1 MSGASCSNT
10 ISLRDYFLKHF
21 SPNMPQGGNPS
32 TQGPRTRRT
41 ASLGE
46 VSMCTEFCY
55 LLREIWSADSS
66 AGAISPDAFF
76 TTLCKAVPIFRGYQ
90 QQDSQ
95 EFLRFLLDRMHT
107 ELSTKNSNESTVIWR
122 LFRGILWN
130 KVGSGKQMERVGWLS
145 ISSLMGFV
153 GFGTLER
160 KVAIRRERY
169 NVLQSGGN
177 HGKHMLSDT
186 PSLAVV
192 AICVTC
198 LECGNVSDKEDPFLG
213 MYTVARLV
221 DVPLRCF
228 RFILLLYEC
237 SSANAFFPSYHGVD
251 LSLDI
256 PEKFV
261 QRKNKVEQLVHPCT
275 VYDCLEMFTE
285 VEELADTER
294 YECERCKAKQR
305 CTKKFTIKKLPDILC
320 LHLKRFRWSRMSRS
334 KIDTYVAFPIEGL
347 DMSKYSVDDK
357 RNNIYDLFAAVVHH
371 GSGPGSGHYTSYAWN
386 PTASQWFNLNDA
398 KVTTSNGDAIA
409 QEIVYMLFYKRR
421 RIRATARQVELLSLT
436 TPVSTPSS
444 SVASSPVSSPES
456 PSVSVSGL
464 TPPLSGEGGEGGEGD
479 EGDTSEPR
487 EIERAKR
494 GRNDIT
500 ATTPNHTDEDEEA
513 AEGSS
518 GSGIGERSMESV
530 RGIVKRG
537 RGRGRGRGR
546 PRTKL

>member
-130 KVGSGKQMERVGWLS
+130 KV
-145 ISSLMGFV
+145 
-153 GFGTLER
+153 
-160 KVAIRRERY
+160 
-169 NVLQSGGN
+169 
-177 HGKHMLSDT
+177 
-186 PSLAVV
+186 
-192 AICVTC
+192 TC
-198 LECGNVSDKEDPFLG
+198 LECGNVSDKEDPFL
-213 MYTVARLV
+213 
-221 DVPLRCF
+221 
-228 RFILLLYEC
+228 
-237 SSANAFFPSYHGVD
+237 D